1 MIRLEMWAYI
11 IAKHYGGSLKE
22 VHDMAPDTFQQSLVW
37 AMVGRK
43 NEEKEMKRKRQE
55 ANNEGRE
62 TVSLDYTFVEDF

>member
-1 MIRLEMWAYI
+1 MKRLEMWAYI
-11 IAKHYGGSLKE
+11 IAKHYGVSLKE
-22 VHDMAPDTFQQSLVW
+22 VHEMAPDTFQQSLVW

>member
-1 MIRLEMWAYI
+1 ME
-11 IAKHYGGSLKE
+11 
-22 VHDMAPDTFQQSLVW
+22 PDTFQQSLVW

-43 NEEKEMKRKRQE
+43 HEEKEMKRKRQE